1 MTVRRALLVALL
13 IASIGLLSGCD
24 RLLYGGLVPRPKLDP
39 PPGTYAEPIFVRPVR
54 DRNADEYYY
63 STDPDAPINRFRYL
77 DEFRV
82 IDAIS
87 FRYFAVSRGGLR
99 SEILTAEYRIDP
111 SEAE

>member
-1 MTVRRALLVALL
+1 MTARRALAVASL
-13 IASIGLLSGCD
+13 IAAVGLLSGCD
-24 RLLYGGLVPRPKLDP
+24 RILFGGMVPRPQLDP
-39 PPGTYAEPIFVRPVR
+39 PPGTYVEPILVRPVR
-54 DRNADEYYY
+54 DRAAHEYYY
-63 STDPDAPINRFRYL
+63 SPDPDAPISRFRYL